1 MKKPRILVVGSIN
14 MDLILHM
21 KALPRSGEAILSDT
35 YHYLPGGKGENQAAA
50 AALLGAEAFF
60 CGKTGDDDNGR
71 SLRAGLAARGVD
83 VQGLLSNTDAPT
95 GLAAILVEDNG
106 ENRMM
111 VYPGANMRLTP
122 DDVVP
127 VLRRLHP
134 DALMIQFEIPR
145 DTVIA
150 ACRAAETMGVPAVV
164 DAGPAMSFPIEALG
178 RPLILSPNET
188 ETSALCGILPDT
200 DDAALKAAEVLMA
213 RSHAEYVVIKR
224 GAHGSF
230 LYDGTSPGLHFPA
243 HPVKAVD
250 PTAAGDA
257 FTAALTVHFMKHRS
271 IRDAV
276 AYANC
281 AGALTVTK
289 TGALASLPD
298 QAEVDRFIAEKSG

>member
-35 YHYLPGGKGENQAAA
+35 YHYLPGGKGENQATA

-71 SLRAGLAARGVD
+71 SLREGLAARGVD
-83 VQGLLSNTDAPT
+83 VRGLLSDADAPT
-95 GLAAILVEDNG
+95 GLAAILVEDSG

-127 VLRRLHP
+127 VLLRRLHP

-145 DTVIA
+145 ETVIA

-164 DAGPAMSFPIEALG
+164 DAGPAMSFPIEEIGPSAYPQPKRNRDVGAMRYPSGYG
-178 RPLILSPNET
+178 RRRT
-188 ETSALCGILPDT
+188 ESRRSS
-200 DDAALKAAEVLMA
+200 DD
-213 RSHAEYVVIKR
+213 
-224 GAHGSF
+224 
-230 LYDGTSPGLHFPA
+230 
-243 HPVKAVD
+243 
-250 PTAAGDA
+250 
-257 FTAALTVHFMKHRS
+257 
-271 IRDAV
+271 
-276 AYANC
+276 
-281 AGALTVTK
+281 TVTRPIHRHQ
-289 TGALASLPD
+289 TGQS
-298 QAEVDRFIAEKSG
+298 RFLFI